1 MSRRLI
7 FATLSLGVMMAC
19 TLVTAKAADYR
30 KEKTEKYIAI
40 YDLTAAVISYKIEQF
55 HFVDFLV
62 PANEFVFSPKVMYV
76 FPGNEPKP
84 DNRQVN
90 GLINDRREQERIC
103 AGLNL

>member
-30 KEKTEKYIAI
+30 KEKAEKYLNTDVA
-40 YDLTAAVISYKIEQF
+40 TAVITLKSESYQF
-55 HFVDFLV
+55 INFLV
-62 PANEFVFSPKVMYV
+62 PVNDFVFTSKVTYV

-84 DNRQVN
+84 SNRQVN
-90 GLINDRREQERIC
+90 GLINDRREQERMC
-103 AGLNL
+103 VGLNL